1 MTNEEAI
8 KYLKQLY
15 PNGGCCWLDEQR
27 MEAISIAVN
36 AIEEQERSL
45 SCDAKIVM
53 DYSNPM
59 DIVNR
64 RLIVKPTD
72 LDDVLI
78 KIPIT
83 ENETEVK
90 LTLIKKEKM
99 IQKTVNQSIEN
110 FTDKQLKGK
119 PFTHGDIMHP
129 ETSELSES
137 TKQHPASHWNKSLLP
152 QTLWEMMYARYFGR
166 PIILNDPQTS
176 KNQKA

>member
-15 PNGGCCWLDEQR
+15 PHGGCCWLDEQR

-64 RLIVKPTD
+64 RLIVKHTD
-72 LDDVLI
+72 LDDILL

-90 LTLIKKEKM
+90 LTLIKKEK
-99 IQKTVNQSIEN
+99 N
-110 FTDKQLKGK
+110 D
-119 PFTHGDIMHP
+119 
-129 ETSELSES
+129 
-137 TKQHPASHWNKSLLP
+137 TKNS
-152 QTLWEMMYARYFGR
+152 
-166 PIILNDPQTS
+166 
-176 KNQKA
+176 

>member
-1 MTNEEAI
+1 MTNQEAI

-15 PNGGCCWLDEQR
+15 PQGGCCWLDEQR
-27 MEAISIAVN
+27 IDAISIAIN

-72 LDDVLI
+72 LDDVLL

-90 LTLIKKEKM
+90 LTLIKK
-99 IQKTVNQSIEN
+99 
-110 FTDKQLKGK
+110 GK
-119 PFTHGDIMHP
+119 K
-129 ETSELSES
+129 LSES

-152 QTLWEMMYARYFGR
+152 QTPLEMMYARYFGR